1 MSPSMRSL
9 DSDVSVKS
17 ALASASTA
25 SALREWDTMETC
37 LTMMNDIQQMQGL
50 SIEVL
55 DRMSSLAI
63 EMRKVAE
70 ELNEAALLIRKGGHR
85 LDPVSRSN
93 LSSSLCGVSAVSSI
107 ALAKPRLWFE
117 DDETI
122 EAPQSSVQY
131 DTDFLE
137 QDVRTKAL
145 PNFKVLHS
153 LKATGNVSERKGSPS
168 SSLHLGVGAFV

>member
-25 SALREWDTMETC
+25 YGTEVLLSICQVPHTVIEYDFSSALREWDTMETC

-70 ELNEAALLIRKGGHR
+70 ELNEAALLIRVC
-85 LDPVSRSN
+85 L
-93 LSSSLCGVSAVSSI
+93 
-107 ALAKPRLWFE
+107 
-117 DDETI
+117 
-122 EAPQSSVQY
+122 EA
-131 DTDFLE
+131 
-137 QDVRTKAL
+137 A
-145 PNFKVLHS
+145 
-153 LKATGNVSERKGSPS
+153 
-168 SSLHLGVGAFV
+168 